1 MKLHKHNGLCNVS
14 GARIRQRREELKLSQ
29 EQLSARLQLLG
40 LELNQKVISRVETGL
55 RVVPDFE
62 LEYYARALDA
72 DVLWLLGLD

>member
-1 MKLHKHNGLCNVS
+1 MKLYKHNGLCNVS

-40 LELNQKVISRVETGL
+40 LELNQKVVSRVETGL

-62 LEYYARALDA
+62 LDYDARGLDT
-72 DVLWLLGLD
+72 DVLWLLGLR

>member
-1 MKLHKHNGLCNVS
+1 MKLYKHNGLCNVS
-14 GARIRQRREELKLSQ
+14 GVRIRQRREELKLSQ

-62 LEYYARALDA
+62 LEYYARALDTN
-72 DVLWLLGLD
+72 VLRLLGLG